1 MTKQECARQ
10 LDLMDVSTEKEDD
23 DDESLLEQG
32 VPPRKMSQHKIC
44 PSLTLKKQQMQQSGT
59 VGDDEDTDG

>member
-1 MTKQECARQ
+1 MYA
-10 LDLMDVSTEKEDD
+10 STEEEDN

-32 VPPRKMSQHKIC
+32 VPPRKMSRHKTH

-59 VGDDEDTDG
+59 VGNDQDTDG

>member
-1 MTKQECARQ
+1 
-10 LDLMDVSTEKEDD
+10 MDASTEEEDS

-32 VPPRKMSQHKIC
+32 VPPRKMSRCKIC
-44 PSLTLKKQQMQQSGT
+44 PSSTLKKQQTQQSGT

>member
-1 MTKQECARQ
+1 
-10 LDLMDVSTEKEDD
+10 MDASTEEEDSD
-23 DDESLLEQG
+23 DKSLLEQG
-32 VPPRKMSQHKIC
+32 VPPRKMSRCKIH